1 MRCPPRPHGAL
12 GSLPEPPASLWVNR
26 LTEGVLRFREA
37 SSESRDVGSTE
48 GALRKGRRGGGA
60 GGALC
65 LSSRSG
71 PPSRHCL
78 GCRGDSREAS
88 GREPP
93 GLGSGGARSLETP
106 LPFGSLAHSCAPP
119 ATELGVLG
127 GRPPVPWPQRQSGGL
142 PVALIAAGGAEQAG
156 GVCRPEEPGDGRE
169 KGL

>member
-1 MRCPPRPHGAL
+1 MRRPPRPHGAL

-26 LTEGVLRFREA
+26 LTQGVLRFREA

-106 LPFGSLAHSCAPP
+106 PPFGSLAHSCAPP

-156 GVCRPEEPGDGRE
+156 GVCRPEEPGDGWE